1 MATLDPLNQ
10 FEFHHH
16 LQGRPG
22 ISMVV
27 FTSPRCASCKA
38 IKQAVHDYPDSGLP
52 VSFYEVD
59 AVAETALVN
68 EFGVQLL
75 PAMYLFRDGQFHCE
89 LHTQP
94 LPGALASAIQDA
106 LQQPAMEAP

>member
-1 MATLDPLNQ
+1 
-10 FEFHHH
+10 
-16 LQGRPG
+16 
-22 ISMVV
+22 MVV
-27 FTSPRCASCKA
+27 FTSPRCAACQA
-38 IKQAVHDYPDSGLP
+38 IKQAIRDYADMDLS

-59 AVAETALVN
+59 AVAESALVN

-75 PAMYLFRDGQFHCE
+75 PAMYVFLDGHFHCE

-94 LPGALASAIQDA
+94 LPRALAAAIRAA

>member
-1 MATLDPLNQ
+1 MATLEPLNQ

-16 LQGRPG
+16 LQTQPG

-38 IKQAVHDYPDSGLP
+38 IKQAIHDYTDTDLP
-52 VSFYEVD
+52 VSFYEID
-59 AVAETALVN
+59 AVAESALVN

-75 PAMYLFRDGQFHCE
+75 PAMYLFLEGQFHCE
-89 LHTQP
+89 LHAQP
-94 LPGALASAIQDA
+94 LPGALAAAIRAA